1 MNRSIGLREFVGIVV
16 LAVLLTGAFAGELW
30 SGGLVGGDVYS
41 YFLPQKQL
49 LSESLAAGTLPLWHP
64 RTSFGYPLVAESQTG
79 VFYPPN
85 WLLYGAFDAHRAY
98 HVSQLLHYVAG
109 VIGMWWLARECGL
122 SFRAAVLAAVIF
134 VFGWFPPR
142 LCLEWAII
150 GGCYLPYSLLCVERF
165 VKSGRTSNLLLL
177 TMLLGLQMT
186 AGHFHLAFITQL
198 MTATYA
204 TLRLFVPN
212 ANTASNAVPTTN
224 AQPSPTRRLVL
235 VAVAMLAAF
244 TLAAVQLGPSWELKK
259 ISQRQTTTSR
269 EFDPGYGH
277 IPPMYLSQ
285 VVASWWWWYSEDIDR
300 DRALSELKVGAISS
314 GTNQVEAH
322 LYFGL
327 LPLGFVLV
335 ALLRPDRR
343 RSLLADGGW
352 IWLLL
357 AIASVIYATG
367 WLLPI
372 ARHLPGFSFFRGLG
386 RFGLITTL
394 CMSMLAGCAGDLF
407 LNRASKRDFVA
418 FIVVILATVAD
429 LHVVSRQVR
438 YSIPVSTP
446 PYALLK
452 DSAVRAEFSKSSD
465 LVRLDAP
472 GANLCN
478 LLGVS
483 AVPEYLGLGP
493 IEYYEIPTAA
503 RLLDAA
509 HPDAANVPL
518 AIRLPRYLEWAEQ
531 SGITHVLLFEPVITE
546 GYEDRLKL
554 VFRGVDVFLNRAWG
568 RAPHEPVFLYAL
580 PKSLG
585 RASLTANSSGKVRI
599 VDYEANRVS
608 LDVELANAGTVVL
621 RDLDYPGWHVSIDGQ
636 PATNKRVEPYFRG
649 VEVTAGQHRIEWTF
663 RPTGFAITVGLS
675 LATLLGL
682 IVLAIGEGRKRC
694 QSSPHSISST

>member
-1 MNRSIGLREFVGIVV
+1 MNRPFGPREYVGIAV
-16 LAVLLTGAFAGELW
+16 LAVLLTSAFAGELW
-30 SGGLVGGDVYS
+30 TGGLVGGDVYS

-49 LSESLAAGTLPLWHP
+49 LSESLTSGTLPLWHH

-85 WLLYGAFDAHRAY
+85 WLLYGVLDAHRAY
-98 HVSQLLHYVAG
+98 HVSQLVHYVAAI
-109 VIGMWWLARECGL
+109 IGMWWLARECGL
-122 SFRAAVLAAVIF
+122 SFRAAVLAAVVF

-142 LCLEWAII
+142 LCLEWAIV
-150 GGCYLPYSLLCVERF
+150 GGCYLPFSLLCVERF
-165 VKSGRTSNLLLL
+165 VTSGRKSNLLLL
-177 TMLLGLQMT
+177 TLLLGMQMT

-198 MTATYA
+198 MTAAYA
-204 TLRLFVPN
+204 LLRVCVPN
-212 ANTASNAVPTTN
+212 SVDPSRNTESTATTT
-224 AQPSPTRRLVL
+224 SPVRRLMLVVL
-235 VAVAMLAAF
+235 AMLAAF
-244 TLAAVQLGPSWELKK
+244 ALAAVQLGPTWELKK

-269 EFDPGYGH
+269 EFDPGHGH

-300 DRALSELKVGAISS
+300 DRALSELKLGAISS

-327 LPLGFVLV
+327 LPLGFVVV

-343 RSLLADGGW
+343 RPLLERGGW

-357 AIASVIYATG
+357 AVASVIYATG
-367 WLLPI
+367 WLLPV
-372 ARHLPGFSFFRGLG
+372 ARYLPGFSFFRGLG

-394 CMSMLAGCAGDLF
+394 SMSMLAGRASDLF
-407 LNRASKRDFVA
+407 LNRTSKRDLVA

-452 DSAVRAEFSKSSD
+452 DSAVRAELSKSND

-503 RLLDAA
+503 RLLDGA
-509 HPDAANVPL
+509 HPDAASVPL
-518 AIRLPRYLEWAEQ
+518 ATRLPRYLDWAEQ
-531 SGITHVLLFEPVITE
+531 SGITHVLLFEPVSTE
-546 GYEDRLKL
+546 GYDDRLKL

-568 RAPHEPVFLYAL
+568 RGPHEPIFLYAL

-585 RASLTANSSGKVRI
+585 RASLIPSSSGSIRV
-599 VDYEANRVS
+599 VNYGPNQVS
-608 LDVELANAGTVVL
+608 LDVDLTEAGTVVL
-621 RDLDYPGWHVSIDGQ
+621 RDLDCPGWQVSIDGQ
-636 PATNKRVEPYFRG
+636 PATAKRIEPYFRG
-649 VEVTAGQHRIEWTF
+649 VEVTSGKHRIEWTF
-663 RPTGFAITVGLS
+663 RPTGFSITAGLS

-682 IVLAIGEGRKRC
+682 VVLAIRERRK
-694 QSSPHSISST
+694 